1 MTKRRIADRN
11 DPDMTTSP
19 DRYISTRG
27 DAAPTRFS
35 DALLRGIAPDGGL
48 YMPQAWPSLPADAT
62 RPGRGYAEIAK
73 AAMAPFIGDA
83 LPAGALDRALE
94 RLTKG
99 FDHPLVTPLVE
110 LEPGLFVLELFH
122 GPTAAFKDLAMQLVA
137 ALSDEALAATGE
149 TLTLLTATVAGA
161 GARGLSAWIAFLGG
175 LAVIGLSMW
184 VGVRLS
190 LLSPQTFAEGRIN
203 VRESWVLTHG
213 HFWGLL
219 GMFVLNLLM
228 ALGATMAMSLV
239 GGVLTGLIA
248 LIGGGSKL
256 FVILG
261 LLVNLL
267 IAPLIVTVQTVILT
281 AGPAR
286 AYRQLHPDI

>member
-1 MTKRRIADRN
+1 MIALSPVAAALEGPRTMRRH
-11 DPDMTTSP
+11 PVS
-19 DRYISTRG
+19 
-27 DAAPTRFS
+27 
-35 DALLRGIAPDGGL
+35 LLIWGGL
-48 YMPQAWPSLPADAT
+48 YLGSLILLSVLLVAVFGDEVRRDLAQTRFTADPREVLQLISHLGGAM
-62 RPGRGYAEIAK
+62 ALIILLA
-73 AAMAPFIGDA
+73 AAMSAV
-83 LPAGALDRALE
+83 LAGAILRSVMHPEQSQGAYL
-94 RLTKG
+94 RLG
-99 FDHPLVTPLVE
+99 ADEVR
-110 LEPGLFVLELFH
+110 LFVVALIAWATALFV
-122 GPTAAFKDLAMQLVA
+122 TAIPSGA
-137 ALSDEALAATGE
+137 
-149 TLTLLTATVAGA
+149 LTLLTATVAGA

-228 ALGATMAMSLV
+228 ALGATMAMTLV
-239 GGVLTGLIA
+239 GGLLTGVIA
-248 LIGGGSKL
+248 LIGGGTKL

>member
-1 MTKRRIADRN
+1 MIVLSPVAAALEGPRTMRRH
-11 DPDMTTSP
+11 PVS
-19 DRYISTRG
+19 
-27 DAAPTRFS
+27 
-35 DALLRGIAPDGGL
+35 LLIWGGL
-48 YMPQAWPSLPADAT
+48 YWVSLILLGLLIIVAFGNEVRRDLAQMRFSADP
-62 RPGRGYAEIAK
+62 REVLQLISHLGG
-73 AAMAPFIGDA
+73 AMALLILLA
-83 LPAGALDRALE
+83 AAISAVLAGAILRSVMHPEQSRGAYL
-94 RLTKG
+94 RLG
-99 FDHPLVTPLVE
+99 ADEVR
-110 LEPGLFVLELFH
+110 LFVVALIAWATALFV
-122 GPTAAFKDLAMQLVA
+122 TAIPSGA
-137 ALSDEALAATGE
+137 
-149 TLTLLTATVAGA
+149 LTLLTTTVANA

-228 ALGATMAMSLV
+228 VLGATMVMTLI
-239 GGVLTGLIA
+239 GGLLTGLIGLA
-248 LIGGGSKL
+248 GVAGGGAKAL
-256 FVILG
+256 ALLLG
-261 LLVNLL
+261 LVNLL
-267 IAPLIVTVQTVILT
+267 IFPLMITVQTVILT

>member
-1 MTKRRIADRN
+1 MIVLSPVAAALEGPRTMRRH
-11 DPDMTTSP
+11 PVS
-19 DRYISTRG
+19 
-27 DAAPTRFS
+27 
-35 DALLRGIAPDGGL
+35 LLIWGGL
-48 YMPQAWPSLPADAT
+48 YLGSLILLSVLLVAVFGDEVRRDLAQTTFTADPREVLQLISHLGGAM
-62 RPGRGYAEIAK
+62 ALIVLLA
-73 AAMAPFIGDA
+73 AAMSAV
-83 LPAGALDRALE
+83 LAGAILRSVMHPEQSQGAYL
-94 RLTKG
+94 RLG
-99 FDHPLVTPLVE
+99 ADEVR
-110 LEPGLFVLELFH
+110 LFVVALIAWAAALF
-122 GPTAAFKDLAMQLVA
+122 VA
-137 ALSDEALAATGE
+137 AIPSGA
-149 TLTLLTATVAGA
+149 LTLLTATVAGA

-175 LAVIGLSMW
+175 LGVIGLSMW

-228 ALGATMAMSLV
+228 ALAATMAMSLV

-248 LIGGGSKL
+248 LIGGGTKL

-261 LLVNLL
+261 LLINLL

>member
-1 MTKRRIADRN
+1 M
-11 DPDMTTSP
+11 
-19 DRYISTRG
+19 
-27 DAAPTRFS
+27 
-35 DALLRGIAPDGGL
+35 
-48 YMPQAWPSLPADAT
+48 
-62 RPGRGYAEIAK
+62 
-73 AAMAPFIGDA
+73 
-83 LPAGALDRALE
+83 
-94 RLTKG
+94 
-99 FDHPLVTPLVE
+99 
-110 LEPGLFVLELFH
+110 
-122 GPTAAFKDLAMQLVA
+122 
-137 ALSDEALAATGE
+137 
-149 TLTLLTATVAGA
+149 AGA

-228 ALGATMAMSLV
+228 ALGATMAMTLV
-239 GGVLTGLIA
+239 GGLLTGVIA
-248 LIGGGSKL
+248 LIGGGTKL

>member
-1 MTKRRIADRN
+1 MIVLSPVAAALEGPRTMRRH
-11 DPDMTTSP
+11 PVS
-19 DRYISTRG
+19 
-27 DAAPTRFS
+27 
-35 DALLRGIAPDGGL
+35 LLIWGGL
-48 YMPQAWPSLPADAT
+48 YLGSLILLSVLLVAVFGDEVRRDLAQTRFTADPREVLQLISHLGGAM
-62 RPGRGYAEIAK
+62 ALIILLA
-73 AAMAPFIGDA
+73 AAMSAV
-83 LPAGALDRALE
+83 LAGAILRSVMHPEQNQGAYL
-94 RLTKG
+94 RLG
-99 FDHPLVTPLVE
+99 ADEVR
-110 LEPGLFVLELFH
+110 LFVVALIAWATALFV
-122 GPTAAFKDLAMQLVA
+122 TAIPSGA
-137 ALSDEALAATGE
+137 
-149 TLTLLTATVAGA
+149 LTLLTATVAGA

-239 GGVLTGLIA
+239 GGLLTGVIA
-248 LIGGGSKL
+248 LIGGGTKL